1 MNKNYFTTDSERRNS
16 VPVCFLE
23 LEPYF
28 AMSPCASKPARSTQ
42 RLQLVMGGTFFG
54 MGLGTMLLPSLVMD
68 TCFDPAYFNGT
79 VGERVLVGC
88 FGAQATLQGI
98 LLLSCRFRKRTWV
111 YWGLGILPFVAF
123 DVYACPWGPLP
134 VLTWLG
140 AAGDGL
146 GNAIFLAACYLG
158 YHRTEDGDD
167 TGAGASRKIE

>member
-1 MNKNYFTTDSERRNS
+1 MD
-16 VPVCFLE
+16 PVAQMA
-23 LEPYF
+23 P
-28 AMSPCASKPARSTQ
+28 AASKPLTH
-42 RLQLVMGGTFFG
+42 LQLVMGGTFFG

-68 TCFDPAYFNGT
+68 TCFNPTYFSGT

-111 YWGLGILPFVAF
+111 YWGLGILPFVVF
-123 DVYACPWGPLP
+123 DAYACPWGPLP

-146 GNAIFLAACYLG
+146 GNAIFLAACCLG
-158 YHRTEDGDD
+158 YRRTDDGDEE
-167 TGAGASRKIE
+167 TGAVSLRQLA

>member
-1 MNKNYFTTDSERRNS
+1 MS
-16 VPVCFLE
+16 VVWLSAILPWILATHRAQAELE
-23 LEPYF
+23 LDPV
-28 AMSPCASKPARSTQ
+28 AQMALAASKPLTH
-42 RLQLVMGGTFFG
+42 LQLVMGGTFFG

-68 TCFDPAYFNGT
+68 TCFNPTYFSGT

-98 LLLSCRFRKRTWV
+98 LLLSCRFCKRTWV
-111 YWGLGILPFVAF
+111 YWGLGILPFVVF
-123 DVYACPWGPLP
+123 DAYACPWGPLP

-158 YHRTEDGDD
+158 YHRTDDGDD
-167 TGAGASRKIE
+167 ETGAVSLRQLA